1 MENQNTSLIQFFKSA
16 PALIK
21 ARLVVIGLLAISVV
35 ATSGVVIG
43 EIWKAQAKFRSF
55 VPHQEPKRAVAS
67 TEPFS
72 ISYELRNV
80 SLSLTDRN
88 NRRSGYAQFTLVF
101 DLPSPE
107 ARRWCELNRAQ
118 MIHTLLEEGA
128 KFHLED
134 FDSPRGYELLKR
146 SLTEAFENRFKEHAP
161 RAILIKDFTTH

>member
-1 MENQNTSLIQFFKSA
+1 MENQKTSLIQFFKSA

-21 ARLVVIGLLAISVV
+21 ARLVVIGLLAVSVV
-35 ATSGVVIG
+35 VTSGVVIG
-43 EIWKAQAKFRSF
+43 EIWKAQIKVRSF
-55 VPHQEPKRAVAS
+55 VPQREPKREVAAA
-67 TEPFS
+67 EPFT
-72 ISYELRNV
+72 IFYELRNV

-101 DLPSPE
+101 DLATPE

-146 SLTEAFENRFKEHAP
+146 ALTDAFEARFKEHAP